1 MAEKVGFIGL
11 GLMGKPMAERILEA
25 GYRLVVFNRTR
36 KKATHLLRKGAVW
49 ADSPRM
55 VGQQCTIVFSMIS
68 STEVLADIALGM
80 HGLLRGF
87 KRGSIH
93 VDMSTVSPEIT
104 KRLQRVY
111 KARGSSFMHCPVL
124 GSVPQATGGS
134 LLLFPGGNARTFE
147 RVKPI
152 LTLLGQRMWRFGR
165 AEQATH
171 TKLLCNMFIAGMIM
185 TLTHALAYAGK
196 AKVLPT
202 TLLEIIANL
211 AMNAPM
217 YQTKGKAIIEGKFT
231 PRFFVEHMQKDIRLM
246 LDAANEL
253 KVPLPMLRTA
263 RKVFEHAIAEGYGKD
278 DYSAVIK
285 VLDWSNYRVRVMN
298 E

>member
-1 MAEKVGFIGL
+1 MTETVGFIGL
-11 GLMGKPMAERILEA
+11 GMMGKPMAERILEA

-36 KKATHLLRKGAVW
+36 SKATPLLKKGAVW
-49 ADSPRM
+49 ADSPRL

-68 STEVLADIALGM
+68 STEVLADVALGV

-87 KRGSIH
+87 KRGSVH

-124 GSVPQATGGS
+124 GSVPQATDGS
-134 LLLFPGGNARTFE
+134 LLLFPGGSSRTVE

-152 LTLLGQRMWRFGR
+152 LTHLGHRMWRFDR
-165 AEQATH
+165 VEQATH

-185 TLTHALAYAGK
+185 TLTHALAYARK
-196 AKVLPT
+196 ANVPPA
-202 TLLEIIANL
+202 TLLEIIAHSAL
-211 AMNAPM
+211 NAPM

-231 PRFFVEHMQKDIRLM
+231 PRFFVEHMLKDIRLM

-253 KVPLPMLRTA
+253 KVPLPVLRTA
-263 RKVFEHAIAEGYGKD
+263 RKVFERAVAAGYGKE

-285 VLDWSNYRVRVMN
+285 VLDWSNYQVRKMN

>member
-1 MAEKVGFIGL
+1 MTETVGFIGL
-11 GLMGKPMAERILEA
+11 GMMGKPMAERILDA

-36 KKATHLLRKGAVW
+36 KKATPLLQKGAVW

-55 VGQQCTIVFSMIS
+55 VGQQCSIVFSMIS
-68 STEVLADIALGM
+68 STEVLADIALGV

-124 GSVPQATGGS
+124 GSVPQATDGS
-134 LLLFPGGNARTFE
+134 LLLFPGGNSRTFE

-152 LTLLGQRMWRFGR
+152 LKHLGQQMWRFDR
-165 AEQATH
+165 TEQATH
-171 TKLLCNMFIAGMIM
+171 TKLLCNTFIAGTIM
-185 TLTHALAYAGK
+185 TLTHALAYARK
-196 AKVLPT
+196 AKVPST
-202 TLLEIIANL
+202 TLLEIIANS

-217 YQTKGKAIIEGKFT
+217 YQTKGKAIIDGTFT
-231 PRFFVEHMQKDIRLM
+231 PRFFVEHMLKDIRLL

-263 RKVFEHAIAEGYGKD
+263 QKVFERAIAEGYGKE

-285 VLDWSNYRVRVMN
+285 VLDWSNYRVRVLR